1 MRLVRNWYPLL
12 EGTGLTAKD
21 MGPANKPGTLSA
33 NVTWCPYYGPG
44 GLQLGYKGVIIA
56 ASQSRIVSAAAAGF
70 NAAEGSI
77 EMLVKP
83 SWSYDDGL
91 GHYFWDTYGGANK
104 RFYFRKTTANLTN
117 LVTNGVSRGD
127 LDFHWVVGNIYHIV
141 LNWPANELY
150 VCGSLVKD
158 YDDGDLGDGAADL
171 YIGDRYTTAN
181 QAFNGNIY
189 YFIVRDVP
197 LTQDEVNYFY
207 EFFLNQYF
215 YE

>member
-1 MRLVRNWYPLL
+1 MRQIRNWYPLL

-33 NVTWCPYYGPG
+33 NVTWCPYEYPPG
-44 GLQLGYKGVIIA
+44 TPYGYKGVIIA

-83 SWSYDDGL
+83 GWSYDDGI

-127 LDFHWVVGNIYHIV
+127 LDFHWIVGGIYHIV

-181 QAFNGNIY
+181 QAFKGNIY

-197 LTQDEVNYFY
+197 LTQAEVNYFY
-207 EFFLNQYF
+207 EFFINQYF